1 MTHHTPEPW
10 TINKATAEYM
20 GAWGIESRALGKFF
34 EIAKINIWL
43 TNSKDNVERIV
54 QCVNACAGIENP
66 MSLNDKIKQLEESK
80 KLLEDENN
88 NLKTILKKSKCSN
101 LKCEK
106 GLIPYITTN
115 EDDQPITL
123 HEFCPDCQEK
133 AKLLKE
139 DK

>member
-1 MTHHTPEPW
+1 MTHHSPEPW

-43 TNSKDNVERIV
+43 KNSQCNVERIV

-80 KLLEDENN
+80 KLLEEADCPHNVNIDNAPKGTKEHDSETCEWC
-88 NLKTILKKSKCSN
+88 KSRKKLCS
-101 LKCEK
+101 
-106 GLIPYITTN
+106 
-115 EDDQPITL
+115 
-123 HEFCPDCQEK
+123 
-133 AKLLKE
+133 
-139 DK
+139 